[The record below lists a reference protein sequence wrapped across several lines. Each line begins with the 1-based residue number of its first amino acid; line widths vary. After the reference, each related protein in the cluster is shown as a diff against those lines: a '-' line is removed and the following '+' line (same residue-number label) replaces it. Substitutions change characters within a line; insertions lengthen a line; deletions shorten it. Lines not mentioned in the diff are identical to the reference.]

1 MIYEERLKGIR
12 KNRKETQA
20 DTAQVIGIDQRQ
32 YSRYENG
39 KNELPIRYLIE
50 LCKHWDVSADYILG
64 LTDEERSYK

>member
-12 KNRKETQA
+12 KDRKETQA
-20 DTAQVIGIDQRQ
+20 DTAQIIGIDQRQ